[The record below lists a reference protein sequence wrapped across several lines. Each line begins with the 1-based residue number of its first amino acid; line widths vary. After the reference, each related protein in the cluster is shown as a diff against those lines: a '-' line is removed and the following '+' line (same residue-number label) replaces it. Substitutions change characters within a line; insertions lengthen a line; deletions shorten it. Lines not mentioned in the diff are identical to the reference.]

1 MLVLRRWYLTRKV
14 NAWAWEAYVPI
25 GQTITYMTKVLEH
38 TCFHN
43 IKRGQQIQQKCDYTA
58 NLHTQSRSIIPF
70 LQLCATRPQGSSMG
84 STLTVACLNCKQ
96 GGKKCI
102 SNRTYWLWIQF
113 KVLLNR
119 SKNFMHCDD
128 YLTCLQDKLVNYR
141 GYLSF
146 EDSFAPLSND
156 TLIHKHNF

>member
-1 MLVLRRWYLTRKV
+1 MPLTSRWAPHVWDPPACERLVSCAWHMRYQLPWTDLMLALIHWYLTRKV

-96 GGKKCI
+96 GGK
-102 SNRTYWLWIQF
+102 
-113 KVLLNR
+113 
-119 SKNFMHCDD
+119 
-128 YLTCLQDKLVNYR
+128 
-141 GYLSF
+141 
-146 EDSFAPLSND
+146 
-156 TLIHKHNF
+156 